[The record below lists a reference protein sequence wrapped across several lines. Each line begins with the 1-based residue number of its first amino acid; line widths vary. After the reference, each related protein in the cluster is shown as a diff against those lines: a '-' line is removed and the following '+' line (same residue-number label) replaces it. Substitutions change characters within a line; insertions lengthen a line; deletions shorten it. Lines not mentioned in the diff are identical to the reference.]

1 MSPESALHDLRR
13 SLGADGAEPPERRR
27 TLWERFERE
36 RDAILGWARTR
47 DLLLDGREHLSRV
60 EGGGAEHAVYLD
72 REQGV
77 VVKITRGFGM
87 TVGTNFHIGKR
98 SQRYLGLPFVR
109 QATPLEYLERLV
121 IFNEVFGDDIRLVGV
136 IAGPEPAIV
145 TTQPVIRGRD
155 ATAAEITAFMSALGF
170 AEVPGV
176 IAGRR
181 DSVSYFR
188 ASDGVAAFDAHGEN
202 VIASATGLAPIDLF
216 VVHADEDLHAFLSM
230 PAEDRFAEVGNWI
243 SLSSK

>member
-1 MSPESALHDLRR
+1 MAPESALHDLRR

-36 RDAILGWARTR
+36 RDAILGWPRTR
-47 DLLLDGREHLSRV
+47 GCLLDGREYLNRV
-60 EGGGAEHAVYLD
+60 TGGGAEHAVFFDPASQIYY
-72 REQGV
+72 
-77 VVKITRGFGM
+77 KITRGFGM

-109 QATPLEYLERLV
+109 QATPLEYLERLG
-121 IFNEVFGDDIRLVGV
+121 IFNEVFGDDIRIVGV

-145 TTQPVIRGRD
+145 TTQPVIHGRD
-155 ATAAEITAFMSALGF
+155 ATAAEITVFMSALGF

-188 ASDGVAAFDAHGEN
+188 ASDGAAAFDAHGEN

-230 PAEDRFAEVGNWI
+230 PAEDRFEEVGNWI